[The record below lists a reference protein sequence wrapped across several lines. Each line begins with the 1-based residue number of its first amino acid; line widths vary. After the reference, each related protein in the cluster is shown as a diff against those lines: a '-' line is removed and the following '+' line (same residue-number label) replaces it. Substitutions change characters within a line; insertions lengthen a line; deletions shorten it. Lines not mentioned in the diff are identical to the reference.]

1 MTLDKPFS
9 QACENNKGP
18 ILEQLSVLFTAPCTI
33 LEIGTGT
40 GQHAV
45 HFARQLPHLTWQPSD
60 HPQNHLTCLPWLE
73 EAGLANLNAPIPLDV
88 REPQWPVP
96 CAVHGVFSANT
107 AHIMSWTEVELM
119 FHGVAHLLPEGS
131 LFCLYGPFQYQGK
144 HTSVSNAQF
153 DQHLRARDPA
163 MGIRDLTNLQTLGR
177 DYGLEL
183 EQDIA
188 MPANNRLTVWRR
200 SR

>member
-1 MTLDKPFS
+1 MTFEKPFS

-18 ILEQLSVLFTAPCTI
+18 ILEQLSALFVAPCTV

-45 HFARQLPHLTWQPSD
+45 HFARNLPHVTWQPSD
-60 HPQNHLTCLPWLE
+60 QPHNYQTCEPWRK

-88 REPQWPVP
+88 HQPKWPVP
-96 CAVHGVFSANT
+96 CAVQGAFSANT
-107 AHIMSWTEVELM
+107 AHIMSWPEVQRM
-119 FHGVAHLLPEGS
+119 FQGLAALLPEGS
-131 LFCLYGPFQYQGK
+131 LFCLYGPFQYQGE
-144 HTSVSNAQF
+144 HTSASNAQF
-153 DQHLRARDPA
+153 DRHLRARNPA
-163 MGIRDLTNLQTLGR
+163 MGIRDLTKLQAVGR
-177 DYGLEL
+177 ECGLEL

-200 SR
+200 LG